1 VTNTASEK
9 FDWNPRRPT
18 ASPNLPTAA
27 PKIPCVTV
35 KKTKPKKN
43 FLLPK
48 PWSPLTFKEFTK
60 GLFNRPA

>member
-1 VTNTASEK
+1 M
-9 FDWNPRRPT
+9 NPRNPT

-43 FLLPK
+43 PLLPK
-48 PWSPLTFKEFTK
+48 PWTPLTFKEFTK